1 MEGDADKDNPY
12 APFTSE
18 LDWRVA
24 QWAVKEKVGHSAFDR
39 LLDIPGVVEKLGL
52 SFNNVRRLHQMVDG
66 QPDKVGEWTTSN
78 LSFRDDPSTTFTIC
92 HRDVLKAIESI
103 FKDPELGPHL
113 VYKSLK
119 VYSNHS
125 KDNRIFSE
133 MWTAK
138 WWHVLQTQL
147 PAHATVA
154 PIIIATDKT
163 QLTQFSGGKSAYPVY
178 LTIGN
183 VPKSLRR
190 KPSSNASILIAYLSV
205 DKIDRSEM
213 TEVAHRSKV
222 HRVFHESMRHIL
234 APLIEAGKKGV
245 EMVNHLGEVRQ
256 VHPILSSYVADY
268 PEQCLVACCKSGTCP
283 KCQCSA
289 DKLADPTPLPHRTPR
304 WTLGVIETA
313 KRDSNGSTHQFSKKC
328 MEQDVTGSVYEPFW
342 KDFPYTDIHRILT
355 PDVLHQLYQGLR
367 HFKNGISALS
377 QISGAERKDMA
388 KILIPCLVG
397 MAPPQVIKAVKAL
410 LDFIFLSQY
419 PTHDDQTLKYM
430 KDALDSFHKNKQ
442 YFIKVK
448 AHPTLNIPKFHSLV
462 HYIESIQFFGTTD
475 NYNTEMF
482 ERLHI
487 DFAKEGW
494 RATNQRD
501 EFPQMI
507 RWLSR
512 QEKIDTLA
520 LNLSV
525 KITPPPPKKSK
536 SNNPLAHSP
545 PIIIAKQSPAPN
557 RSIVSIERMHK
568 APQFGAHLKQYLN
581 SFLDH
586 QLGRQR
592 LDRTDLPIEKVDL
605 FPQFRFRPASLHDE
619 DDESNTGEPGSKGG
633 RGETC

>member
-1 MEGDADKDNPY
+1 
-12 APFTSE
+12 
-18 LDWRVA
+18 
-24 QWAVKEKVGHSAFDR
+24 
-39 LLDIPGVVEKLGL
+39 
-52 SFNNVRRLHQMVDG
+52 
-66 QPDKVGEWTTSN
+66 
-78 LSFRDDPSTTFTIC
+78 
-92 HRDVLKAIESI
+92 
-103 FKDPELGPHL
+103 
-113 VYKSLK
+113 
-119 VYSNHS
+119 
-125 KDNRIFSE
+125 
-133 MWTAK
+133 
-138 WWHVLQTQL
+138 
-147 PAHATVA
+147 
-154 PIIIATDKT
+154 
-163 QLTQFSGGKSAYPVY
+163 
-178 LTIGN
+178 
-183 VPKSLRR
+183 
-190 KPSSNASILIAYLSV
+190 V

-213 TEVAHRSKV
+213 TEAAHRSKV

-328 MEQDVTGSVYEPFW
+328 MEQDVTGGVYEPFW

-355 PDVLHQLYQGLR
+355 PDVLHQLYQGVFKHIIGWCQSVVGEKRLDQRIRSLPQFQGLR

-397 MAPPQVIKAVKAL
+397 MAPPQAIKAVKAL

-430 KDALDSFHKNKQ
+430 KDALDSFHKNKR
-442 YFIKVK
+442 YFIEVK

-619 DDESNTGEPGSKGG
+619 DDESNTVKAYPQQKNGHFDTIVVMDGEDAEATGLEGIGFEHCFAGLLTKIFHRNTYRQSQGHFQ
-633 RGETC
+633 TTALY